1 MKNGYTHA
9 SIVLTGVLTGIVIA
23 VSLGLTGCA
32 KEPQK
37 EVSFSKDIRPIIDAN
52 CIKCHAPGGQGYE
65 ASGLNMQSYESL
77 MKGTKFGPVIK
88 PGDALSSTLAR
99 LIAGKADPSINMPH
113 GDNKPL
119 SSEQIKLFE
128 QWINQGAKNN

>member
-1 MKNGYTHA
+1 MKNGYIYA
-9 SIVLTGVLTGIVIA
+9 SVIVAGIISSA
-23 VSLGLTGCA
+23 TVSVTGCG
-32 KEPQK
+32 KQPEQ
-37 EVSFSKDIRPIIDAN
+37 EVSFSKDIRPIINAN

-88 PGDALSSTLAR
+88 PEDALSSTLMI
-99 LIAGKADPSINMPH
+99 LIDGRADPSINMPH
-113 GDNKPL
+113 GDNEPL
-119 SSEQIKLFE
+119 SGEQIKLFE